1 MHAIGLGSSPYAAYF
16 ANLFLYQRY
25 PMKWTDHS
33 SLPKVCSGKKPEEQT
48 IHRVYVEFEDG
59 YFMVLGA
66 LDPDFQEMVND
77 LGRPTKVE
85 FRATDEGWHVEGD
98 GTVWTCVEGS

>member
-1 MHAIGLGSSPYAAYF
+1 MTIHRDMFKNKDS
-16 ANLFLYQRY
+16 
-25 PMKWTDHS
+25 
-33 SLPKVCSGKKPEEQT
+33 SGKKPEEQT
-48 IHRVYVEFEDG
+48 LHRVYVEFEGG

-66 LDPDFQEMVND
+66 LDPDFQEMVQD

>member
-1 MHAIGLGSSPYAAYF
+1 MTIHRDMYKNGG
-16 ANLFLYQRY
+16 N
-25 PMKWTDHS
+25 
-33 SLPKVCSGKKPEEQT
+33 KPGEQT
-48 IHRVYVEFEDG
+48 MHRVYVEFEGG
-59 YFMVLGA
+59 YFIVLGMGKE
-66 LDPDFQEMVND
+66 FQEMVNE